1 MPGYR
6 VLVHASERDRV
17 PVALNNAKNLIAG
30 LGVGAV
36 EVRVVAYADGVEGLR
51 ASGPN
56 TVLMDLL
63 ASHGAGFVVCANTLR
78 SRNLTAED
86 FPDYVET
93 VPSGVVEPV
102 IRPALPPAVKKKD
115 ILCKQDC
122 VHNAVLAWSADD
134 PRAPHICPDDGAPGQ
149 EAPPNVVRVGA
160 VCLDRLYLRLPGL
173 AGRGVCDCRVVHP
186 ECPDLLV
193 TAVGADNP
201 LALFTNVCLCR
212 SSSDLR
218 PLLALGGVIA
228 PARRLPY

>member
-56 TVLMDLL
+56 TVLMGLL

-102 IRPALPPAVKKKD
+102 IRPALPPAVKKG
-115 ILCKQDC
+115 ISY
-122 VHNAVLAWSADD
+122 ASRTAFTTPSW
-134 PRAPHICPDDGAPGQ
+134 
-149 EAPPNVVRVGA
+149 
-160 VCLDRLYLRLPGL
+160 PGL
-173 AGRGVCDCRVVHP
+173 LTIRARPISVLMMAP
-186 ECPDLLV
+186 LV
-193 TAVGADNP
+193 
-201 LALFTNVCLCR
+201 R
-212 SSSDLR
+212 R
-218 PLLALGGVIA
+218 P
-228 PARRLPY
+228 RRT